1 MKDFRLV
8 FAYAAVLFAVAFL
21 FRSIAYSYAS
31 PTGPNVGIGSNPNV
45 VFYGSG
51 STNGD
56 RLLETIPS
64 DRVLIITDFDF
75 QNTSTNSGSV
85 YIRDGQ
91 GNDIAYFGLG
101 NTQSKHISK
110 NSGIPFGPGTELYIN
125 IYGGSIQYN
134 MTGYYTHP

>member
-8 FAYAAVLFAVAFL
+8 FAYAAVIFALGFFL
-21 FRSIAYSYAS
+21 RSIAFSYAA
-31 PTGPNVGIGSNPNV
+31 PNGPNIGMGSNPNV

-51 STNGD
+51 STNGN
-56 RLLETIPS
+56 LLVETIPS
-64 DRVLIITDFDF
+64 DKVLIITDFDF

-101 NTQSKHISK
+101 NTESKHISK
-110 NSGIPFGPGTELYIN
+110 NSGIPFGPGSELYID
-125 IYGGSIQYN
+125 IYGGNIQYN
-134 MTGYYTHP
+134 MTGYYTQP